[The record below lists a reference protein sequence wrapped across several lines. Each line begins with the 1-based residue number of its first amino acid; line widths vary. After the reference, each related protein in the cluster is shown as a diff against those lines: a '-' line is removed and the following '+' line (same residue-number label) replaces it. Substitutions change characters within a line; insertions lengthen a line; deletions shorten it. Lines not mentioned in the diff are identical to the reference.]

1 MDMNKDQFNFED
13 LKKQWKEQ
21 DSTVPLP
28 NDLANLKKAQTP
40 IDKIRKNIK
49 TELYLMIAS
58 VIFLIIV
65 PFLPV
70 YQINGLS
77 ELVYYIVLFLLII
90 SALPYYR
97 SFYSYYKHTNNT
109 SYNSYRSISAIYYEL
124 KNTIRLYKTINYLLV
139 PYGFI
144 LFFIVLSK
152 GRSEKIFQIIMDL
165 PHSFQKENYFYFFA
179 LLLVILFTL
188 LAIFLV
194 GLWVNQFYGRHL
206 KELEKILGEFEE
218 ENI

>member
-1 MDMNKDQFNFED
+1 MNKDQFNFED

-21 DSTVPLP
+21 DPTIPLP

-49 TELYLMIAS
+49 TELYLMIIS
-58 VIFLIIV
+58 VLFLIIV
-65 PFLPV
+65 PFISV
-70 YQINGLS
+70 YQIHGIS

-90 SALPYYR
+90 SAVPYYK
-97 SFYSYYKHTNNT
+97 SFYSYYKNT
-109 SYNSYRSISAIYYEL
+109 TKTSFNSYRSISAIYYDL

-165 PHSFQKENYFYFFA
+165 PDSFQRQNYVYFLA
-179 LLLVILFTL
+179 LLLVILFTI

-194 GLWVNQFYGRHL
+194 GIWVNQFYGKHL
-206 KELEKILGEFEE
+206 NELEKILSQFEE